1 MTDDRLKKKK
11 ETNKQNRN
19 RNQDRKWR
27 TLPCFSM
34 AAITTTNLAALKNR
48 KTK

>member
-11 ETNKQNRN
+11 KQTNNRN

-34 AAITTTNLAALKNR
+34 AAVTTTNLAALKNR